1 MILPIATIVLLLL
14 SGFYLMPIFRRTAAL
29 KSRSAATDAIH
40 EAVLKVIAEEPLRY
54 SDIITFEK
62 DENGQIC
69 ALSADVASMNEWK
82 ARLSLDISENLKN
95 VQNEHFGVPLG
106 NLSQSAF
113 LMGKGPEISFS
124 FSPLG
129 AVTTDFVSTFSS
141 AGINQTCHRIYLEIR
156 TQISVL
162 MPLKSVSEEV
172 TTSVCVAETVIVGAV
187 PDAFTNVQNI
197 GNADDSI
204 SGDVVDFGAHNF
216 LD

>member
-1 MILPIATIVLLLL
+1 
-14 SGFYLMPIFRRTAAL
+14 MPIFRRTAAL
-29 KSRSAATDAIH
+29 KSRSAATEAIH
-40 EAVLKVIAEEPLRY
+40 EAVLTVIADEPLRY
-54 SDIITFEK
+54 SDIIAFEK

-69 ALSADVASMNEWK
+69 ALSADVIAMNEWK
-82 ARLSLDISENLKN
+82 ARLSLDITQNLKN
-95 VQNEHFGVPLG
+95 ARNERFGVPLG

-113 LMGKGPEISFS
+113 LMGKGPEIPFS
-124 FSPLG
+124 FSLLG
-129 AVTTDFVSTFSS
+129 AVTTDFVSKFSS

-156 TQISVL
+156 TSISVL

-172 TTSVCVAETVIVGAV
+172 TTSICVAETVIVGAV

-216 LD
+216 LN